1 MESSDIMENEIIS
14 LFLNRKKQNVSRYS
28 EILAKYSLK
37 GNVKLNKIINKI
49 VEIYYDK
56 YYLDKNLDF
65 SLLTKYFEITKTKE
79 SIMKDVLLSSI
90 LFYKNSG
97 LEEQIDNDIK
107 NIVVLS
113 NLIYLA
119 INLDEFTNEF
129 KNESEELESRI
140 SSYFNRFE
148 NKIKVEE
155 NLDELK
161 EELTNLVKKDVNS
174 EKKFWKLLGNNTF
187 ILKFRQSL
195 KNNNIYQV
203 NYEYNIK
210 MLNRYDESEIDK
222 TILTRG
228 INDDILTIYIEL
240 LSLTILK
247 NLLYKH
253 NDDLFF
259 INIDYTYFDKNK
271 NLISLDKILS
281 NPIIKKHIVFC
292 FSAKDLKECTACLKY
307 LHDKDFKVGLI
318 DANSKLST
326 STLEKFN
333 YIFMDSELYEIYKEF
348 EDIWK
353 TRNIEFI
360 IDNDEFKDIDLEK
373 MIVSNR

>member
-1 MESSDIMENEIIS
+1 MENEIIS
-14 LFLNRKKQNVSRYS
+14 LFLNRKKQNISKYS
-28 EILAKYSLK
+28 EIFAKYSLK

-107 NIVVLS
+107 TIVVLS
-113 NLIYLA
+113 NLIYLS
-119 INLDEFTNEF
+119 INLDEYTNELI
-129 KNESEELESRI
+129 NQSIDIDSRLE
-140 SSYFNRFE
+140 SYFNRFE

-155 NLDELK
+155 NLNELK
-161 EELTNLVKKDVNS
+161 QELISSVKKDINS
-174 EKKFWKLLGNNTF
+174 EKKFWKLLDNNTF
-187 ILKFRQSL
+187 ILKFKQSL
-195 KNNNIYQV
+195 KNNNIYKV
-203 NYEYNIK
+203 DYEYIIK

-222 TILTRG
+222 TILTKG
-228 INDDILTIYIEL
+228 INDDILTIYLEKLAVI
-240 LSLTILK
+240 ILK

-253 NDDLFF
+253 NEDLFF
-259 INIDYTYFDKNK
+259 INIDYSYFDKNK
-271 NLISLDKILS
+271 NLISLEKIFL

-292 FSAKDLKECTACLKY
+292 FEAKNLKDCNACLKY
-307 LHDKDFKVGLI
+307 LNDKNYNLGLI
-318 DANSKLST
+318 DVFNNKLST
-326 STLEKFN
+326 NVLEKFN
-333 YIFMDSELYEIYKEF
+333 YIFMDSELYENYKEF
-348 EDIWK
+348 EEIWK
-353 TRNIEFI
+353 VKNIKFI
-360 IDNDEFKDIDLEK
+360 IDNDEFIDIDENK